1 MKKNISLIIAAS
13 ITLGSLGLSGYL
25 YQQLSIVN
33 NELATAQAA
42 EAALQADMVSL
53 TSQIEA
59 LNATV
64 TEYENEKAA
73 ALELEQ
79 KEKAERVYVA
89 AMIADELIKRKHNL
103 DDAGLI
109 EVLGKAD
116 RVAEGGAAD
125 LRQAY
130 MHGEEFNRVYTKITG
145 EEFNK
150 DEYRKSDYM
159 SHVPTISEERKAE
172 LQKEALEEMAEYA
185 AEIEAKKAAEA
196 EKLEQLEK
204 EKAMLEQAKQQQASG
219 AAPKYGSL
227 YTEEELAAM
236 GKSTDGQGIDAR
248 DIYIDPNGTPII
260 GFN

>member
-13 ITLGSLGLSGYL
+13 IALGSLGLSGYL

-42 EAALQADMVSL
+42 EATLQADMVAL

-89 AMIADELIKRKHNL
+89 AMLADELIKKEKNL
-103 DDAGLI
+103 DQAGL
-109 EVLGKAD
+109 EELLERAD
-116 RVAEGGAAD
+116 EMFTGGRTELRV
-125 LRQAY
+125 Y
-130 MHGEEFNRVYTKITG
+130 FMHGEEFNRVYTKITG

-150 DEYRKSDYM
+150 DEYLESE
-159 SHVPTISEERKAE
+159 HAEQIVELSEERKAE
-172 LQKEALEEMAEYA
+172 LREEAAAEMAAFAAEKEAE
-185 AEIEAKKAAEA
+185 KA
-196 EKLEQLEK
+196 KLEQLEK
-204 EKAMLEQAKQQQASG
+204 EKAMLEEAKQQQASG
-219 AAPKYGSL
+219 AVKYGHL
-227 YTEEELAAM
+227 HTPEELASMRKAEDGCTSLA
-236 GKSTDGQGIDAR
+236 GKDFSG
-248 DIYIDPNGTPII
+248 GTPIV